1 MPHNAGALTI
11 SSLLHR
17 CQSSEGVLNHQT
29 QMYAPCYFLQSRGD
43 LAISSHLSPFTAI
56 QYSHSLPSPQL
67 HTSQTALIAQV
78 LSLWKPVSVARFS
91 HTAKQKLT
99 RSSSALTCGKWEQT
113 LIKRLPLIKH
123 QKENKQLKL
132 FQKKKKRKFTIL
144 QTSNSYRLTSTLTQP
159 HHSSLPP
166 CLHLH
171 CTPQLLYCLNYRILA
186 STARLHPE
194 LSLGLS
200 LELSRDDH
208 TKESKKTSYT
218 SSNYLCSSKQMHKL
232 HIVS

>member
-1 MPHNAGALTI
+1 
-11 SSLLHR
+11 
-17 CQSSEGVLNHQT
+17 
-29 QMYAPCYFLQSRGD
+29 MYAPCYLLQSRGD

-78 LSLWKPVSVARFS
+78 LSLQTPVSAARFS

-132 FQKKKKRKFTIL
+132 FPKKKKRKFSIL

-166 CLHLH
+166 CP
-171 CTPQLLYCLNYRILA
+171 CTALSFSIALIMGFWPQLPDYIQNCLWDCLWSCPGMTIQKSPKKPAIPVPIIRA
-186 STARLHPE
+186 AV
-194 LSLGLS
+194 
-200 LELSRDDH
+200 SRC
-208 TKESKKTSYT
+208 TNFT
-218 SSNYLCSSKQMHKL
+218 
-232 HIVS
+232 